1 MLNSLSIENYRC
13 FDELLLGDLQR
24 VNLIGGKNCTGKTAL
39 LEAIW
44 MHSGG
49 NKPSLGFGVNN
60 KRGINAFTPNR
71 FLWDLFRDFNVDK
84 SIVFK
89 SENTKGQSLKTDVYL
104 EQSNVQEIQIEGE
117 GNGGISDQDA
127 TKASETSDQ
136 IIFKYS
142 SDEETFE
149 GKVYLTKNDDGEPAL
164 EQKRPRQPDLD
175 NCVFYD
181 ARQPAAEQE
190 KINRWGKLVEN
201 RNEDKVLDGLRLVDP
216 RIVSLNQINRAGR
229 PVMMADIENQDQRV
243 PLQLLGDGI
252 MRIFEYLLAI
262 ADSDNGMVLID
273 EIENGLHYSVL
284 KEIWS
289 YLYNVAEKTDV
300 QIFATTHSWECIK
313 AAHDTFSEQDPY
325 DFRFFR
331 MNLKEDRVVSTK
343 YDKTKLETAIE
354 QGLEVR

>member
-1 MLNSLSIENYRC
+1 MIKSISVKYYRC
-13 FDELLLGDLQR
+13 FDEFKLQDLQR
-24 VNLIGGKNCTGKTAL
+24 INLIGGKNCTGKTAL

-49 NKPSLGFGVNN
+49 IKPSLGFAVND
-60 KRGINAFTPNR
+60 KRGINSFTPHR

-84 SIVFK
+84 NIVFE
-89 SENTKGQSLKTDVYL
+89 SEKGNGEQLKTEIFL
-104 EQSNVQEIQIEGE
+104 EQSDVQEIQLNGEGE
-117 GNGGISDQDA
+117 GNISDQDA
-127 TKASETSDQ
+127 TKSRETSDR
-136 IIFKYS
+136 IVFRFTSSEEKY
-142 SDEETFE
+142 EA
-149 GKVYLTKNDDGEPAL
+149 KMYLTINDGGEAAI
-164 EQKRPRQPDLD
+164 EEKRSSRPDLE

-181 ARQPAAEQE
+181 ARRPAAGPEMA
-190 KINRWGKLVEN
+190 NRWGKLVEK
-201 RNEDKVLDGLRLVDP
+201 REEDKVLNGLNLVDG
-216 RIVSLNQINRAGR
+216 RIVGLNQITRAGR
-229 PVMMADIENQDQRV
+229 PLMMAELQNQKQRV

-262 ADSDNGMVLID
+262 SDSDNGMVLID

-284 KEIWS
+284 QEIWS

-313 AAHDTFSEQDPY
+313 AAHNTFSEKDDY

-331 MNLKEDRVVSTK
+331 MNLKENRVVPTK
-343 YDKTKLETAIE
+343 YDETKLESAIE